1 MKNIDV
7 IATDLRFPEGPAFT
21 SDGTLWC
28 VEQEGESLFWLK
40 PDGTQGRLHVGTGS
54 RPNGLYIDDLDR
66 LWFCDSGLH
75 AIRCINYPDQE
86 PEIVVDRVGE
96 ERLSWPNDL
105 TFDLE
110 GNMLFTCPGSPDE
123 DEPGYVCVC
132 SSVGEVKKISE
143 SLFYPNGLAFLPNA
157 RTLVVAET
165 HRKRIWTGRWDST
178 GLNWINPTV
187 WAETGPDGFGPDG
200 LTLGPDNLLYAAIYG
215 GSSVQVYKP
224 TGTLADTIKLPG
236 ENPSNCAFDPTGR
249 LGMVVTETQKG
260 QILSLKE

>member
-1 MKNIDV
+1 MRNIDV

-28 VEQEGESLFWLK
+28 VEQEGESLFWMK
-40 PDGTQGRLHVGTGS
+40 PDGAQGRLHVGIGS

-86 PEIVVDRVGE
+86 PEIVVDQVDE

-105 TFDLE
+105 TFDSE
-110 GNMLFTCPGSPDE
+110 GNLIFTCPGSPDE
-123 DEPGYVCVC
+123 DEPGYICVC
-132 SSVGEVKKISE
+132 SAVGEVKKISE
-143 SLFYPNGLAFLPNA
+143 SLFYPNGLAFLPNS

-215 GSSVQVYKP
+215 GSRLQVYKP

-249 LGMVVTETQKG
+249 LGIVVTETQKG
-260 QILSLKE
+260 QLLSIKE